1 MENSIIDFIQNTFKD
16 AQTIN
21 LEKIGQYLKQ
31 DNLKI
36 QLSED
41 NNWQTFLKT
50 KLTQKGRKKT
60 CHLSFAFYNLCL
72 TFFIHGF

>member
-36 QLSED
+36 QLSQD

-50 KLTQKGRKKT
+50 KLTQKGRKK
-60 CHLSFAFYNLCL
+60 SV
-72 TFFIHGF
+72 I

>member
-50 KLTQKGRKKT
+50 KLTQKGRKKNV
-60 CHLSFAFYNLCL
+60 SFKFCFL
-72 TFFIHGF
+72 